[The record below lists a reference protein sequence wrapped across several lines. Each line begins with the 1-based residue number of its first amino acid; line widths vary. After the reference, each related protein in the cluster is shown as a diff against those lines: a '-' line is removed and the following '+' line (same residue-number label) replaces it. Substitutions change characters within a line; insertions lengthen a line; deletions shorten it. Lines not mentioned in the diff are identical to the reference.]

1 MARIHLTLA
10 ALATSA
16 VGGLDIV
23 ASQSFGSA
31 GGDMDSALLTGR
43 DGRHWLIRVPRST
56 AAAEEQA
63 ADLAALR
70 ALSAGVRARL
80 PFAVSTLAGQTQVDG
95 VRAVVLEFVYGAK
108 VRLATMSP
116 TLAASLGAAIAAI
129 HALPPTVATD
139 AGLRAQSSVDTRRA
153 AVAIVD
159 RAAATGRVPASL
171 LGRWE
176 DAIQDDTLW
185 QFEPTVIN
193 GSLGSDSI
201 LSADEAVSGILG
213 WHGMRVGDPA
223 VDLQWI
229 VGSGSAEVADAAL
242 DAYLGARGGVDRQVR
257 RRATLH
263 AELEVARWLLHGV
276 DTGSAEIVDDAVDML
291 AAIADDA
298 APDEG
303 EARAPLDVD
312 EVERLLERTA
322 RMR

>member
-1 MARIHLTLA
+1 MARTHLTLA

-23 ASQSFGSA
+23 ASQTFGSPE
-31 GGDMDSALLTGR
+31 GDVDAALLTGR
-43 DGRHWLIRVPRST
+43 DGRHWLVRVPRT
-56 AAAEEQA
+56 VAAAEEQA
-63 ADLAALR
+63 ADLTALR

-80 PFAVSTLAGQTQVDG
+80 PFAVSTLAGHTTVDG

-129 HALPPTVATD
+129 HALPPTVASD
-139 AGLRAQSSVDTRRA
+139 AGLPAQSSIDTRRA
-153 AVAIVD
+153 AVGIVD
-159 RAAATGRVPASL
+159 RAAATGKVPPAL
-171 LGRWE
+171 LARWE

-193 GSLGSDSI
+193 GALASDSV
-201 LSADEAVSGILG
+201 LSADDAVSGILG
-213 WHGMRVGDPA
+213 WHAMRVGDPA

-229 VGSGSAEVADAAL
+229 VGSGLTDVADAAL

-276 DTGSAEIVDDAVDML
+276 DTASVEIVDDAVDML
-291 AAIADDA
+291 ASLAADVA
-298 APDEG
+298 AEAPDASG
-303 EARAPLDVD
+303 PLDVT
-312 EVERLLERTA
+312 EVERLLERTSQ
-322 RMR
+322 MR

>member
-1 MARIHLTLA
+1 MARTHLTLA

-16 VGGLDIV
+16 VSGLDIV
-23 ASQSFGSA
+23 ASQSFGST
-31 GGDMDSALLTGR
+31 GGEMDSALLTGR
-43 DGRHWLIRVPRST
+43 DGRHWLIRVPRSV

-63 ADLAALR
+63 ADLTALR

-80 PFAVSTLAGQTQVDG
+80 PFAVSTLAGHTSVDG

-116 TLAASLGAAIAAI
+116 ALAASLGAAIAAI

-139 AGLRAQSSVDTRRA
+139 AGLPAQSSADTRRA
-153 AVAIVD
+153 AVGIVD
-159 RAAATGRVPASL
+159 RAAATGAVPPVL
-171 LGRWE
+171 LARWE

-193 GSLGSDSI
+193 GALTSESVLASGD
-201 LSADEAVSGILG
+201 AVSGILG
-213 WHGMRVGDPA
+213 WHAMRVGDPA
-223 VDLQWI
+223 ADLQWI
-229 VGSGSAEVADAAL
+229 VGAGHPDVADAAL

-276 DTGSAEIVDDAVDML
+276 DTRSDEIVEDAREML
-291 AAIADDA
+291 AALADDVA
-298 APDEG
+298 ADVPAAAE
-303 EARAPLDVD
+303 PLDVT
-312 EVERLLERTA
+312 EVERLLERTSQ
-322 RMR
+322 MR